1 MRRAKTIRTI
11 EASRFHRPLGCRD
24 GLHFLHQEF
33 PEPLLN
39 TNAFKNGLSK
49 VGTDSPRRQWP
60 VLRETVRRADDCGES
75 GFAGQLE
82 KFSVNLI
89 HIA

>member
-1 MRRAKTIRTI
+1 
-11 EASRFHRPLGCRD
+11 
-24 GLHFLHQEF
+24 
-33 PEPLLN
+33 LLN

-49 VGTDSPRRQWP
+49 VGTDSPRCQWP

-82 KFSVNLI
+82 KFSVNPI